1 LTQSELT
8 LLTVTVLLAAALLLA
23 VWAVIRWRRSI
34 NRDLKKLL
42 RAVSTD
48 TLVDFVIPDGAGGEI
63 HIDHLLLTPRGLM
76 LLETKD
82 MQGAVFA
89 GDRMDLWSATFRGT
103 RLTFNNPIPVLQE
116 RAAAISLLAP
126 GVPIDCRVLFVSD
139 ATFPKGHPAVVS
151 TIPALLDEYGSAGSD
166 EPQDFNA
173 HWQAIKSAAHAG

>member
-1 LTQSELT
+1 MTQSELT

-89 GDRMDLWSATFRGT
+89 GRTH
-103 RLTFNNPIPVLQE
+103 V
-116 RAAAISLLAP
+116 
-126 GVPIDCRVLFVSD
+126 D
-139 ATFPKGHPAVVS
+139 AVIVWPQA
-151 TIPALLDEYGSAGSD
+151 D
-166 EPQDFNA
+166 EP
-173 HWQAIKSAAHAG
+173 